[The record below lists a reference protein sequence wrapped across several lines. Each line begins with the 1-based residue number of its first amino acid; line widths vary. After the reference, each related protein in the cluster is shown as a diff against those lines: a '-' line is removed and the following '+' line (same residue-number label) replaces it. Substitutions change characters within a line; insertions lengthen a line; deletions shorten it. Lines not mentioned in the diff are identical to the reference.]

1 MSYIDHFK
9 LTDDL
14 ILHLDP
20 VLAALNDPFI
30 ESRYTGFL
38 AVSAVTV
45 LELALK
51 SVFCD
56 FADAKHPVLGT
67 FCAQY
72 FERLNGRIGLDVIRR
87 DYLPRFGTKYLKR
100 FETRIERLERQQ
112 LLAARGSVKSS
123 YCNLVTWRNEFA
135 HKGTVP
141 ANATYGEVKRA
152 YQCGKDVLHCL
163 ASCMRR

>member
-1 MSYIDHFK
+1 MAYIDHFK

-20 VLAALNDPFI
+20 VLTALNDPFI

-56 FADAKHPVLGT
+56 FAAAKHPVLGT

-72 FERLNGRIGLDVIRR
+72 FDRLNGRIGLDVIRK
-87 DYLPRFGTKYLKR
+87 DYIPKFGKKYVDR
-100 FETRIERLERQQ
+100 FEDRIDRLEQQQ
-112 LLAARGSVKSS
+112 LLTARVSVKSS
-123 YCNLVTWRNEFA
+123 YGNLVTWRNEFA
-135 HKGTVP
+135 HKGIVP
-141 ANATYGEVKRA
+141 ANATYDEVKRA
-152 YQCGKDVLHCL
+152 YQCGKDILHCL